1 MSSVVPIAFFIA
13 NIIIIL
19 IIIYLQIFLSK
30 IRNRWVGL
38 ILPSISLCIAILA
51 SVSAPVYYS
60 ETIEVQ
66 SINEDGESTTEV
78 IEYIVDEPNIDIS
91 STIFTVITTFVLFN
105 VPTLILIGIYIASRD
120 KIKKNS
126 EIEKM
131 SIIDLQ

>member
-13 NIIIIL
+13 TIVIIL

-51 SVSAPVYYS
+51 SVSVPVYYS
-60 ETIEVQ
+60 ESIEVQ

-78 IEYIVDEPNIDIS
+78 IEYIVDEPTIDIS
-91 STIFTVITTFVLFN
+91 SAIFTVITTFVLFN

-120 KIKKNS
+120 KIKRNS